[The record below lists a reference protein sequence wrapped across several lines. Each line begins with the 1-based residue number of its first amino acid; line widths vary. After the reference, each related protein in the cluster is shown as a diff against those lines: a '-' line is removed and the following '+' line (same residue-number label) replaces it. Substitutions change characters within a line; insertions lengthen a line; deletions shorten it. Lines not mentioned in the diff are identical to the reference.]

1 MRVQVWRGEED
12 RAPGGRRAE
21 GRRGFKGRIPEG
33 SPEERSVWG
42 AGQRWVQSWE
52 AGSDLRQKGRRSP
65 GDLERSR
72 GCTGPGHRSSRARTG
87 GEQREGE
94 PLCHGGALGVEG
106 LSPKGKRADHVD
118 SNEL

>member
-1 MRVQVWRGEED
+1 M
-12 RAPGGRRAE
+12 PRAE
-21 GRRGFKGRIPEG
+21 EVSKGEFRRGALRRGPCGEQGSAGCRAGRPV
-33 SPEERSVWG
+33 P
-42 AGQRWVQSWE
+42 
-52 AGSDLRQKGRRSP
+52 DLREKGRRSP